1 MHKQDTWEVQIFVLS
16 SGKMKIHDKVDK
28 CKSKMQKQLLLQAG
42 EQVGAVSSV
51 EEASLVRRWEMFYI
65 F

>member
-1 MHKQDTWEVQIFVLS
+1 
-16 SGKMKIHDKVDK
+16 MKIHDKVDK

-51 EEASLVRRWEMFYI
+51 EEASLVRRWEIFYI
-65 F
+65 FSVFTMVGKV